1 MNVLLTILFMV
12 IIGAVIGG
20 MTNSLAIKMLFR
32 PYNPIYIG
40 KWRVPFTPG
49 LIPKRRDELAEQM
62 GRMVVHH
69 LLTPEGIQRKFLN
82 EEFQSEITKW
92 IQKEMD
98 PLIDTDQSVEA
109 FITNMGISVNK
120 EAIES
125 TVEGFVEKKYLQIKA
140 EYQDKS
146 ILETIPEEFLQRLS
160 DKVPDIVNWISYKGE
175 EYFTSPE
182 GKQKVKVMIDDFFK
196 ERGSLGNM
204 IGMFLGNTSISDR
217 IQPEIV
223 KFIKHEGTKEIL
235 YKLLLKEWEKIQAL
249 KWSELSQ
256 YVEDDHILQFLQ
268 SSVKKVMDIDKILSK
283 SVREYLTPYKVYIL
297 EDLVPT
303 LVKMATEKV
312 TKGMG
317 DILNKLELEEVVKEQ
332 VETFSVERIEEM
344 VLGITSSELKMITY
358 LGALLGGIIGLIQ
371 GSIVVLLQ

>member
-1 MNVLLTILFMV
+1 MNMLLTIFFMV

-32 PYNPIYIG
+32 PYNPIYFG

-62 GRMVVHH
+62 GKMVVQH

-82 EEFQSEITKW
+82 EEFQKEITNW
-92 IQKEMD
+92 IQKEMN
-98 PLIDTDQSVEA
+98 PFIETDQSVDE
-109 FITNMGISVNK
+109 FLTTLGISVNK
-120 EAIES
+120 KMIES
-125 TVEGFVEKKYLQIKA
+125 TVESFVEKKYLQIKA
-140 EYQDKS
+140 EYQDKTIS
-146 ILETIPEEFLQRLS
+146 ETIPDEFLLKIS
-160 DKVPDIVNWISYKGE
+160 GKVPDIVNWISYKGE

-182 GKQKVKVMIDDFFK
+182 GKQKVKIMIDDFFK

-235 YKLLLKEWEKIQAL
+235 YKLLIKEWEKVQSL
-249 KWSELSQ
+249 RWRDLSQ
-256 YVEDDHILQFLQ
+256 HVEEDDILQFLK
-268 SSVKKVMDIDKILSK
+268 SSVKKVMDIDKILSTSMK
-283 SVREYLTPYKVYIL
+283 AYLTPYKTYIL
-297 EDLVPT
+297 EELIPT
-303 LVKMATEKV
+303 LVKMATSKV

-317 DILNKLELEEVVKEQ
+317 DILKKLKLEEVVKEQ
-332 VETFSVERIEEM
+332 VETFSVQRIEEM

-358 LGALLGGIIGLIQ
+358 LGALLGGLIGLIQ
-371 GSIVVLLQ
+371 GIIVIFLQ

>member
-1 MNVLLTILFMV
+1 MLLTIFFMV

-32 PYNPIYIG
+32 PYNPIYFG

-62 GRMVVHH
+62 GKMVVQH

-82 EEFQSEITKW
+82 EEFQKEITNW
-92 IQKEMD
+92 IQKEMN
-98 PLIDTDQSVEA
+98 PFIETDQSVDE
-109 FITNMGISVNK
+109 FLTTLGISVNK
-120 EAIES
+120 KMIES
-125 TVEGFVEKKYLQIKA
+125 TVESFVEKKYLQIKA
-140 EYQDKS
+140 EYQDKTIS
-146 ILETIPEEFLQRLS
+146 ETIPDEFLLKIS
-160 DKVPDIVNWISYKGE
+160 GKVPDIVNWISYKGE

-182 GKQKVKVMIDDFFK
+182 GKQKVKIMIDDFFK

-235 YKLLLKEWEKIQAL
+235 YKLLIKEWEKVQSL
-249 KWSELSQ
+249 RWRDLSQ
-256 YVEDDHILQFLQ
+256 HVEEDDILQFLK
-268 SSVKKVMDIDKILSK
+268 SSVKKVMDIDKILSTSMK
-283 SVREYLTPYKVYIL
+283 AYLTPYKTYIL
-297 EDLVPT
+297 EELIPT
-303 LVKMATEKV
+303 LVKMATSKV

-317 DILNKLELEEVVKEQ
+317 DILKKLKLEEVVKEQ
-332 VETFSVERIEEM
+332 VETFSVQRIEEM

-358 LGALLGGIIGLIQ
+358 LGALLGGLIGLIQ
-371 GSIVVLLQ
+371 GIIVIFLQ